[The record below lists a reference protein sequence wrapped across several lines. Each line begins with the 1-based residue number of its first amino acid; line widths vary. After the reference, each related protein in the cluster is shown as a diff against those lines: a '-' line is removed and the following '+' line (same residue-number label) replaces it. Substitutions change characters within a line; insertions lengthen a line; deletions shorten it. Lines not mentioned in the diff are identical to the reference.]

1 MSEPR
6 KINISGNHTSA
17 GAADAYADPRMEE
30 ARARARAN
38 AEAARLRRS
47 QQFPRVTHQQ
57 VSAANAQVRRLDLNR
72 TQGSRAA
79 YDIHN
84 DAEFAER
91 QRRKAAQAAQS
102 AARPVQQVSRPAQPA
117 ARPVQQPSRPAQPA
131 AHPAQQ
137 APAAQAS
144 APRQIHRSS
153 NTTGRTIHRAQPATA
168 AVTAASVQPAAP
180 AAEQAVTPHPEV
192 AQASRY
198 GRSSIRMEGS
208 ASGSS
213 R

>member
-102 AARPVQQVSRPAQPA
+102 AARPVQQVNRPSQPA
-117 ARPVQQPSRPAQPA
+117 ARPVQQVSRPAQSA
-131 AHPAQQ
+131 ARP
-137 APAAQAS
+137 
-144 APRQIHRSS
+144 
-153 NTTGRTIHRAQPATA
+153 
-168 AVTAASVQPAAP
+168 VQ
-180 AAEQAVTPHPEV
+180 
-192 AQASRY
+192 
-198 GRSSIRMEGS
+198 
-208 ASGSS
+208 
-213 R
+213 